1 MAAKESDRPLSK
13 LMDATAVRDEL
24 GVKRATAERVMRLCP
39 RKVVLGRR
47 IYVYRADVSEVL
59 KAHEIRDAA

>member
-1 MAAKESDRPLSK
+1 MAANQSDRPLSQ

-47 IYVYRADVSEVL
+47 VYVYRVDVHEVL
-59 KAHEIRDAA
+59 RAHEIRDAA